1 MAHFTTFLSSLSV
14 QEERGAGRGRTLED
28 PSRVSAPPKTLATIR
43 LQEERGGGREGKGRT
58 LEDPSRISAPPKS
71 LVTIRLQEE
80 RGGGEGKNPGRS
92 LQGQSP
98 PKNSTIIGQ

>member
-43 LQEERGGGREGKGRT
+43 LQEERGGG
-58 LEDPSRISAPPKS
+58 
-71 LVTIRLQEE
+71 
-80 RGGGEGKNPGRS
+80 EGKNPGRS